1 MTDERFGYRRELIG
15 QRETSESDDAP
26 LFPAKLTWDL
36 RMGRQGRT
44 GKEILT
50 STYRLVSS

>member
-15 QRETSESDDAP
+15 QRETLESNDAP

-44 GKEILT
+44 GKEMLT